1 MDDGGNLT
9 RSNDDDSSQS
19 LSSPNGETRDRS
31 IRVAL
36 GLYSV
41 REECERDWPG
51 TLKAVAEMGYEG
63 VEFAGYHGWSAK
75 ALRQILAD
83 NGLGIASC
91 HVGLNMLTDDELKK
105 TVEFHQELGVKLLVI
120 PYHEETSAEG
130 WRNFA
135 ADLAE
140 ISDRLAAYGMQVG
153 YHNHTHEMRPVD
165 GSIPWEIVFDNT
177 PFAVSHQ
184 PDTGHMVRGGRD
196 PAAYI
201 RRYRGRTRTV
211 HLKEYDPENEH
222 AILGEGKVN
231 WEAVFHACR
240 EAGGTEWYIIE
251 AENCPCPPLECV
263 AVCLRNLEKLRGS

>member
-1 MDDGGNLT
+1 MDDGGNRT
-9 RSNDDDSSQS
+9 HSSDDDSSQS
-19 LSSPNGETRDRS
+19 STPSSSNAGRS
-31 IRVAL
+31 DIRVAL

-51 TLKAVAEMGYEG
+51 TLKAIAEMGYEG

-75 ALRQILAD
+75 SLRQILTD
-83 NGLGIASC
+83 HGLGVASC
-91 HVGLNMLTDDELKK
+91 HVGLNMLTDDELNK
-105 TVEFHQELGVKLLVI
+105 TVEFHQELGVALLVI

-130 WRNFA
+130 WRSFA
-135 ADLAE
+135 AELAE
-140 ISDRLAAYGMQVG
+140 ISDRLGAYGMQVG
-153 YHNHTHEMRPVD
+153 YHNHTHEMQPVD
-165 GSIPWEIVFDNT
+165 GAIPWEIIFDNT

-201 RRYRGRTRTV
+201 RRYPGRTRTV
-211 HLKEYDPENEH
+211 HLKEYDPEDEH
-222 AILGEGKVN
+222 ALLGEGKVN
-231 WEAVFHACR
+231 WREVLEACH

-263 AVCLRNLEKLRGS
+263 AACLRNLRRIAG